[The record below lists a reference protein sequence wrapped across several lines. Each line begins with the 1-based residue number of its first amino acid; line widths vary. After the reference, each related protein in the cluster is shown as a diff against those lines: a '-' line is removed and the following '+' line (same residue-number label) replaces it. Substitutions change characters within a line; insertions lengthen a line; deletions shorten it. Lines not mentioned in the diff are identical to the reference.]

1 MLNDSQLFYF
11 FGSDLATAG
20 TSGIVDTLGFPRA
33 AANPL
38 RIVFAL
44 NDIPLG
50 GTSLQFDIQTSSTID
65 FSAPTTAYQS
75 PVYTTTGITEPVILE
90 QIHPIPSLKRFSRV
104 VVTKVGTFTSGKLSV
119 FVTYGEHFT
128 QRELEIEQG
137 VA

>member
-20 TSGIVDTLGFPRA
+20 TSGIVDAMGFPRA

-44 NDIPLG
+44 NDIPVG
-50 GTSLQFDIQTSSTID
+50 GTSLQFDIQTSPTVD
-65 FSAPTTAYQS
+65 FSTPTIAYTS
-75 PVYTTTGITEPVILE
+75 PTYTTTGITEPVILE
-90 QIHPIPSLKRFSRV
+90 QIHPIPSLQRFSRV
-104 VVTKVGTFTSGKLSV
+104 VVNKGGTFTSGKLSV
-119 FVTYGEHFT
+119 FVTYGEHFS
-128 QRELEIEQG
+128 QRELEKEQG

>member
-20 TSGIVDTLGFPRA
+20 ISSIVDAMGFPRA

-44 NDIPLG
+44 NDVPVG
-50 GTSLQFDIQTSSTID
+50 GTSVQFTIETSPTVD
-65 FSAPTTAYQS
+65 FSAPTVAYVS
-75 PVYTTTGITEPVILE
+75 PVYSTAGIDEPVILK
-90 QIHPIPSLKRFSRV
+90 QIHPIPSLQRFSRV
-104 VVTKVGTFTSGKLSV
+104 IVDKVGTFTSGKLSV
-119 FVTYGEHFT
+119 FVTYGEHFS
-128 QRELEIEQG
+128 QRELEKEQG